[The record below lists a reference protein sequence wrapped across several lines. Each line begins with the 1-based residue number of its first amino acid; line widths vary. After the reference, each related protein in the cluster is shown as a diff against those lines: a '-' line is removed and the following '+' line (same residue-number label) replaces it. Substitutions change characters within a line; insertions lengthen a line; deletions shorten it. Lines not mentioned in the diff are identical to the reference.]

1 MLTNPLSL
9 DLQEQIWRTYFSNIV
24 LKEYNDLQEV
34 HLLKLLAVL
43 REITPEDWNH
53 LDIKSLMRELKEEKQ
68 LRKHKKKSGE
78 KKYKM
83 IGTFLFPYTRSFQNK
98 TIFVSMQ

>member
-24 LKEYNDLQEV
+24 LKEYNDLQQV
-34 HLLKLLAVL
+34 ILLKLLEVL

-68 LRKHKKKSGE
+68 LRKHEEE
-78 KKYKM
+78 KRRKE
-83 IGTFLFPYTRSFQNK
+83 IQDDWDF
-98 TIFVSMQ
+98 FVSIYPQFPK

>member
-24 LKEYNDLQEV
+24 LKEYNDLQQV
-34 HLLKLLAVL
+34 DLLKLLAVL

-53 LDIKSLMRELKEEKQ
+53 LDIKSLMRELKQEKQ
-68 LRKHKKKSGE
+68 LRKHEEE
-78 KKYKM
+78 KRRKE
-83 IGTFLFPYTRSFQNK
+83 IQDDWDF
-98 TIFVSMQ
+98 FVSIYPQFPK

>member
-24 LKEYNDLQEV
+24 LKEYNDLQQV
-34 HLLKLLAVL
+34 DLLKLLAVL

-68 LRKHKKKSGE
+68 LRKHEEE
-78 KKYKM
+78 KRRKE
-83 IGTFLFPYTRSFQNK
+83 IQDDWDF
-98 TIFVSMQ
+98 FVSIYPQFPK

>member
-34 HLLKLLAVL
+34 DLLKLLAVL

-68 LRKHKKKSGE
+68 LRKHEEE
-78 KKYKM
+78 KRRKE
-83 IGTFLFPYTRSFQNK
+83 IQDDWDF
-98 TIFVSMQ
+98 FVSIYPQFPK

>member
-9 DLQEQIWRTYFSNIV
+9 DLQEHIWRTYFSNIV
-24 LKEYNDLQEV
+24 LKEYNDLQQV
-34 HLLKLLAVL
+34 DLLKLLEVL

-68 LRKHKKKSGE
+68 LRKHEEE
-78 KKYKM
+78 KRRKE
-83 IGTFLFPYTRSFQNK
+83 IQDDWDF
-98 TIFVSMQ
+98 FVSIYPQFPK